1 LIQIRDLGVSHLTL
15 TQIPPSRIKALSR
28 IALTVRAQ
36 TMEKMPFERKMATLL
51 AFAKEIE
58 ATAQDEILDV
68 LEGLVK
74 ELLAKSARNGKKE
87 RLRTLKDLD
96 QQGLE
101 VRLEDRERLSPLGH
115 IHINMLGRFFFDL
128 PESVHLGA
136 MRALRSISDFNEKF
150 T

>member
-1 LIQIRDLGVSHLTL
+1 
-15 TQIPPSRIKALSR
+15 
-28 IALTVRAQ
+28 
-36 TMEKMPFERKMATLL
+36 MEKMPFERKMATLL

-101 VRLEDRERLSPLGH
+101 VRLEDRKRLSPLGH